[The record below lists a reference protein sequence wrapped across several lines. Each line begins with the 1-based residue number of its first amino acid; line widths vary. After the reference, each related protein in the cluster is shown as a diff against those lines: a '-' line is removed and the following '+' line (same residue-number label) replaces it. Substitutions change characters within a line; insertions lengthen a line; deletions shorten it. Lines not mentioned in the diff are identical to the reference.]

1 MFTLVLFRA
10 LSASLLVAVLS
21 TSVFPLFFAVLL
33 VLVDGIRGMGNLGA
47 VDEDIAIHL
56 LSAVVVQNCQ
66 TARLMNAHAGTHQ
79 RRCQG
84 ERTVPQLIRTE
95 NLSLSLISQSVH
107 ERWQFFGAAHRG
119 RGEQS
124 DEQIFS
130 EHFTYI

>member
-21 TSVFPLFFAVLL
+21 TSVFPLFFAVLV
-33 VLVDGIRGMGNLGA
+33 VLVDGIRGMGNLWA
-47 VDEDIAIHL
+47 VDEDMAIHL
-56 LSAVVVQNCQ
+56 LSAVVVQNCP
-66 TARLMNAHAGTHQ
+66 TARLVNAHAGTHQ

-84 ERTVPQLIRTE
+84 DRTVPQPIRTE
-95 NLSLSLISQSVH
+95 NRSLALIGQSVH
-107 ERWQFFGAAHRG
+107 ERWQFLGAAHRG

-124 DEQIFS
+124 YEQIFS

>member
-1 MFTLVLFRA
+1 MLV
-10 LSASLLVAVLS
+10 V
-21 TSVFPLFFAVLL
+21 
-33 VLVDGIRGMGNLGA
+33 GIRGMGNLGA

-107 ERWQFFGAAHRG
+107 ERWQFFGAEHRG